1 MKMVMAV
8 MPRDEAEKVLQAL
21 VDAEHTATFMET
33 RGGMLRQAQ
42 MTLFVAVKDEGVDQV
57 LDIID
62 QTCHSQATVESRDEE
77 TGLSSGLMPTKP
89 RLGGAVIFIWEIDR
103 SETY

>member
-8 MPRDEAEKVLQAL
+8 TRRDDAERVLQAL
-21 VDAEHTATFMET
+21 VAAEHTATYAET

-42 MTLFVAVKDEGVDQV
+42 MTLFIAVEDQDLEKV
-57 LDIID
+57 LGIIED
-62 QTCHSQATVESRDEE
+62 SCRSDVGIEE
-77 TGLSSGLMPTKP
+77 PGGEEEASAMPIRP
-89 RLGGAVIFIWEIDR
+89 RLGGAVLFVWDIER